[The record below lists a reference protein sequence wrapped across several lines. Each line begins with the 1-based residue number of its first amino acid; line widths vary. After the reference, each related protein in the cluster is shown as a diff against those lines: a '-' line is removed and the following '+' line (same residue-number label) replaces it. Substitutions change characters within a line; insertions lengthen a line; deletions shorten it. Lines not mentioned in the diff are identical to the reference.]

1 MNHPQIEATTIY
13 CDNQSTIQLTK
24 NPVFHARTKH
34 IEIYHHYVREQTQK
48 GNIMLKYCRT
58 EDQVADIFTK
68 ALSTVKFVKF
78 RSMIGLKEV
87 SP

>member
-1 MNHPQIEATTIY
+1 LNHPQTKATTIY

-24 NPVFHARTKH
+24 NQVFHARTKH
-34 IEIYHHYVREQTQK
+34 IEIHHHYVQEKTQK
-48 GNIMLKYCRT
+48 GNIMLKYYRT